1 MPANYAHYRFG
12 RDVLKRLSELAFL
25 HSGHCRQAF
34 LTGLHGPD
42 LLFFHRPIK
51 QDAICRLGYAMHQK
65 PACAFFEHGVQYIQE
80 TGDQQAL
87 AYLLGFVCHFTLD
100 SACHGY
106 IGEYE
111 AQKRVSHA
119 RIEAELDRF
128 YMLRYGENPARC
140 NSAAHILPSRT
151 LAKAIA
157 PLLEIPVEDAL
168 LSMRS
173 IRFYSGLLAAKNP
186 AKRALLCT
194 VTSISALKHYVG
206 DMVIASESDPRCK
219 EAVEWLAARTAASME
234 TACRLIDAFMQS
246 VQTGAPLPDAFN
258 RNYE

>member
-12 RDVLKRLSELAFL
+12 RDILDRLPELEFL

-42 LLFFHRPIK
+42 LLFFHKPLKR
-51 QDAICRLGYAMHQK
+51 DAICQLGYAMHQR
-65 PACAFFEHGVQYIQE
+65 PARAFFEHGVQYVQK
-80 TGDQQAL
+80 TADPLAL

-111 AQKRVSHA
+111 AQKGVSHA

-128 YMLRYGENPARC
+128 YMLRYGENPACC

-157 PLLEIPVEDAL
+157 PLFEIPVEDTL

-173 IRFYSGLLAAKNP
+173 IRFYSGLLTARNP
-186 AKRALLCT
+186 AKRALLYT
-194 VTSISALKHYVG
+194 VTSIPALKRYVG
-206 DMVIASESDPRCK
+206 DMIIASEPDPRCK
-219 EAVEWLAARTAASME
+219 EAVKWLAAQTKASME
-234 TACRLIDAFMQS
+234 TACRLIDAFMHS
-246 VQTGAPLPDAFN
+246 VQTGARLPGAFD

>member
-12 RDVLKRLSELAFL
+12 RDVLKRLPELAFL

-42 LLFFHRPIK
+42 LLFFHNPLKR
-51 QDAICRLGYAMHQK
+51 DAICRLGYAMHRQ
-65 PACAFFEHGVQYIQE
+65 PARAFFERGVQYVQK
-80 TGDQQAL
+80 TADPLAL

-106 IGEYE
+106 IGKYE
-111 AQKRVSHA
+111 AQKGVSHA

-157 PLLEIPVEDAL
+157 PLFKIPAEDAL

-173 IRFYSGLLAAKNP
+173 IRFYSGLLTARNP

-194 VTSISALKHYVG
+194 VMSIPTLKHYVG
-206 DMVIASESDPRCK
+206 DMVIASEPDPHCK
-219 EAVEWLAARTAASME
+219 EAVEWLTAQTAASVE
-234 TACRLIDAFMQS
+234 TACRLIGAFMQS
-246 VQTGAPLPDAFN
+246 VRTGAPRPSAFG
-258 RNYE
+258 RSYE

>member
-1 MPANYAHYRFG
+1 MPANYTHYRFG
-12 RDVLKRLSELAFL
+12 RAALEHLPNLGFL
-25 HSGHCRQAF
+25 QTGHCRQAF

-65 PACAFFEHGVQYIQE
+65 PARAFFEHGVQYIQE

-111 AQKRVSHA
+111 AQKAVSHA

-128 YMLRYGENPARC
+128 YMLRYGENPALC

-151 LAKAIA
+151 LAESVA
-157 PLLEIPVEDAL
+157 PLFKIPAEDVL

-186 AKRALLCT
+186 AKRALLRT
-194 VTSISALKHYVG
+194 VAAIPALKRYVG
-206 DMVIASESDPRCK
+206 DMIIADKPDPRCK
-219 EAVEWLAARTAASME
+219 EAVVWLAKQTQDSVE
-234 TACRLIDAFMQS
+234 TACRLIDAVLQS
-246 VQTGAPLPDAFN
+246 VQTGARLPEAFDC
-258 RNYE
+258 NYE